1 VSQTKR
7 FLCAIVCLCVAIGLP
22 LLSGIDAVG
31 TWPVV
36 SPMCIVVMLGL
47 MRRSN
52 WVEPAVFGAAIY
64 VSASWAAIAVTS
76 AVSHGLSGDPIFVFL
91 HYVPGILLCGF
102 WLGLWRVLKSEE
114 SLIR

>member
-52 WVEPAVFGAAIY
+52 WVEPAVFGAA
-64 VSASWAAIAVTS
+64 S